1 MKLCELLK
9 GIQTKN
15 QFKDIEISNITTN
28 SLEVKKGFL
37 FVAIEGVNV
46 DGHSFIEEAKKNG
59 AVAVLA
65 QKDTGVDI
73 PHILTANTRNA
84 LSVLWG
90 NFYHNPAKALRLI
103 GVTGTNGK
111 TTTTYLTHHIL
122 SENNIKAGLIG
133 TVENII
139 GEVKEPSKYTTPEPS
154 ALQELLSKMREQDVR
169 DVVMEVSS
177 HSLSQDRVAGLF
189 FEVGAFT
196 NLTRDHLDY
205 HKTMEGYL
213 AEKLKLMDRCNKA
226 VINVDDEYGTEFI
239 KRAKGKVITYGIEK
253 QADFRAT
260 NIKHSPNGSDF
271 TLVYPEGKI
280 NAFIGIPG
288 QFSVYNALCS
298 LAISD
303 CLGIDMQ
310 KAVEALKKASG
321 VNGRMEIVK
330 TNENFSIIIDYAH
343 TPDGLLNA
351 VKTLKEIPK
360 EGKLIVLFGCGG
372 DRDKTKRPMMGKI
385 AGELADFVIVTSD
398 NPRTENPHSIINDIL
413 KGMKNIKIP
422 FEVIADRKDAI
433 HFAIENAKQG
443 DVILLAGKGHE
454 TYQILKDKTIHFD
467 EREVI
472 AEILHSH

>member
-1 MKLCELLK
+1 MKIDVLLK
-9 GIQTKN
+9 GIEVQKKIT
-15 QFKDIEISNITTN
+15 DTEISNITTN
-28 SLEVKKGFL
+28 SSEVKDGFL
-37 FVAIEGVNV
+37 FVAIEGVKV
-46 DGHSFIEEAKKNG
+46 DGHSFIGQAKENG

-65 QKDTGVDI
+65 QRDTGADI
-73 PHILTANTRNA
+73 PHIITPNTRKA
-84 LSVLWG
+84 LSILWG
-90 NFYHNPAKALRLI
+90 NFFDNPAKDLRLTGI
-103 GVTGTNGK
+103 TGTNGK
-111 TTTTYLTHHIL
+111 TTTTYLTYHIL
-122 SENNIKAGLIG
+122 KENNCKAGLIG

-154 ALQELLSKMREQDVR
+154 ALQSLFSKMREEKVS

-177 HSLSQDRVAGLF
+177 HSLSQERVAGLT

-213 AEKLKLMDRCNKA
+213 AEKLKLMDNCKNA
-226 VINVDDEYGTEFI
+226 VVNMDDEYGIEFI
-239 KRAKGKVITYGIEK
+239 NRAKGRVVTYGIEK
-253 QADFRAT
+253 EADFRAID
-260 NIKHSPNGSDF
+260 IKHSPNGSDF
-271 TLVYPEGKI
+271 TLVSPKGKVE
-280 NAFIGIPG
+280 AFIGIPG

-298 LAISD
+298 LAISY
-303 CLGIDMQ
+303 CLGIEIP
-310 KAVEALKKASG
+310 KAVEALKKANG

-330 TNENFSIIIDYAH
+330 TNQNFSIIIDYAH

-360 EGKLIVLFGCGG
+360 EGKLTVLFGCGG

-413 KGMKNIKIP
+413 EGMKNIKIP
-422 FEVIADRKDAI
+422 FKVITDRKEAI
-433 HFAIENAKQG
+433 RFAIENAKQG

-454 TYQILKDKTIHFD
+454 TYQILKDETIHFD

-472 AEILHSH
+472 AEILHS

>member
-1 MKLCELLK
+1 MQNE
-9 GIQTKN
+9 
-15 QFKDIEISNITTN
+15 FSDVEIDNITTN
-28 SLEVKKGFL
+28 SSEVKDGFL
-37 FVAIEGVNV
+37 FVAIEGVKV
-46 DGHSFIEEAKKNG
+46 DGHSFIAQAKENG

-65 QKDTGVDI
+65 QKETDI
-73 PHILTANTRNA
+73 DIAHILTSNTRKA
-84 LSVLWG
+84 LSILWG
-90 NFYHNPAKALRLI
+90 NFYDNPAKSLRLI

-122 SENNIKAGLIG
+122 KENNSKAGLIG

-139 GEVKEPSKYTTPEPS
+139 GQVIEPSKYTTPEPS
-154 ALQELLSKMREQDVR
+154 ALQSLFSKMREAKVS

-177 HSLSQDRVAGLF
+177 HSLSQERVAGLF

-213 AEKLKLMDRCNKA
+213 AEKLKLMDNCKNA
-226 VINVDDEYGTEFI
+226 VVNADDEYGIEFI
-239 KRAKGKVITYGIEK
+239 NRAKGRVITYGIEK
-253 QADFRAT
+253 EADFRAI

-271 TLVYPEGKI
+271 TLVCPNGKI
-280 NAFIGIPG
+280 EAFIGIPG

-298 LAISD
+298 LSISY
-303 CLGIDMQ
+303 CLGIDIK
-310 KAVEALKKASG
+310 KAVEALKKANG

-330 TNENFSIIIDYAH
+330 TNEAFSIIIDYAH

-360 EGKLIVLFGCGG
+360 EGKLTVLFGCGG

-413 KGMKNIKIP
+413 EGMKNIKIP
-422 FEVIADRKDAI
+422 FKVIADRKEAI
-433 HFAIENAKQG
+433 RFAIENAKRG

-454 TYQILKDKTIHFD
+454 TYQILKDETIHFD

-472 AEILHSH
+472 AEILHS